1 MNDKVAVYKD
11 CLQSIY
17 GIALTKWKLIRGPDI
32 ENFLQTAKI
41 NSIVFIKSSMVND
54 TSLFD
59 VSFTE
64 CDVTSAAMYQR
75 KCFNYTL
82 LADMHLFKVNNGKGR
97 AICGIRRLEIDIVDV
112 ILIMFCCLWK
122 DFTHCSGFST
132 VEFEQLSID
141 VAIDF
146 GI

>member
-17 GIALTKWKLIRGPDI
+17 GIARTKLELIHGPDI

-41 NSIVFIKSSMVND
+41 NSILFIKSSMVID

-59 VSFTE
+59 VSFTDY
-64 CDVTSAAMYQR
+64 DVISAAMYQR

-82 LADMHLFKVNNGKGR
+82 QADMYLFKVNNGKGR
-97 AICGIRRLEIDIVDV
+97 AISGICLKL
-112 ILIMFCCLWK
+112 LIKARDRYC
-122 DFTHCSGFST
+122 
-132 VEFEQLSID
+132 
-141 VAIDF
+141 
-146 GI
+146 